1 MMVPADGQPA
11 VILVGCGNMGCALLE
26 GWLDHGI
33 PAASITVVEPD
44 GVKREAALRRGVR
57 SVTAAADAVDVEN
70 TAAVVLAIKPQAMNA
85 ALGDYRRFTP
95 AGGGS
100 AVFLSIA
107 AGRTIDGIAALLGEG
122 TPIVRAMPNTPA
134 CVRRGVTVAC
144 TNGAADDSQRSLCET
159 LLSAVGSVV
168 WVDDEA
174 LLDPVTA
181 VSGSGPAYVFLLAEC
196 LAEAGRAAGLPAALA
211 DRLARETVSGAG
223 ELLARYQLPA
233 TQLRQNVTSPGG
245 TTAAALSILA
255 DAQTGLQPLM
265 REAVAAA
272 TRRARELAG

>member
-1 MMVPADGQPA
+1 MSLSEGHPA
-11 VILVGCGNMGCALLE
+11 VVLVGCGNMGRALLE
-26 GWLDHGI
+26 GWLDHGL
-33 PAASITVVEPD
+33 PAAAITVVEPD
-44 GVKREAALRRGVR
+44 PARAEAAAGCGVR
-57 SVTAAADAVDVEN
+57 SVAAAGGVLGVNRVD
-70 TAAVVLAIKPQAMNA
+70 AVVLAIKPQAMGG
-85 ALGDYRRFTP
+85 ALAEYRPFTP
-95 AGGGS
+95 AGGGE

-134 CVRRGVTVAC
+134 AVRRGITVAC
-144 TNGAADDSQRSLCET
+144 ANDAADAALRSLCET
-159 LLSAVGSVV
+159 LLSAVGSVL

-196 LAEAGRAAGLPAALA
+196 LAEAGREAGLPPALA
-211 DRLARETVSGAG
+211 DRLARETVAGSG
-223 ELLARYQLPA
+223 ELLAQSELSPA
-233 TQLRQNVTSPGG
+233 HLRQNVTSPSG

-255 DAQTGLQPLM
+255 DADNGLQPLM
-265 REAVAAA
+265 RNAVAAA